1 MTSQEEPMRSVLI
14 LSVVLLLSS
23 SAGPG
28 PVSPSVPLTRLP
40 AYPPSIR
47 DLSWLEGV
55 WRGQVGD
62 RDFEAR
68 YSGPDGGQVLSAS
81 KYTKEGMAAG
91 FEFERF
97 EEQGDSLVL
106 TPFPEGKSSVTFR
119 LAELDVKGRRAVFE
133 NLAHD
138 FPTRL
143 SYQRVANDRLT
154 ILVSGPGEDGNEQV
168 LTYALRKK

>member
-1 MTSQEEPMRSVLI
+1 MRATSLLPLVVI
-14 LSVVLLLSS
+14 LSSTAPEL
-23 SAGPG
+23 P
-28 PVSPSVPLTRLP
+28 RLP
-40 AYPPSIR
+40 ASPPSIR
-47 DLSWLEGV
+47 DLAWLEGT
-55 WRGQVGD
+55 WRGQIGG

-68 YSGPDGGQVLSAS
+68 YSGADGGQVLSAS
-81 KYTKEGMAAG
+81 KYTKDGLAAG

-119 LAELDVKGRRAVFE
+119 LAELDLKGRRAVFE

-168 LTYALRKK
+168 LTYSLKRK

>member
-1 MTSQEEPMRSVLI
+1 MRAAVLFP
-14 LSVVLLLSS
+14 LLVLVSS
-23 SAGPG
+23 STA
-28 PVSPSVPLTRLP
+28 PLPRRP
-40 AYPPSIR
+40 AAPPSIR
-47 DLSWLEGV
+47 DLAWLEGV
-55 WRGQVGD
+55 WQGRIGD
-62 RDFEAR
+62 REFDAR
-68 YSGPDGGQVLSAS
+68 YSGTEGRQVLSAS
-81 KYTKEGMAAG
+81 KYTKDGMAAG

-168 LTYALRKK
+168 LTYSLKRK